1 VIYKENINYTENK
14 IKMKIN
20 FYKGDLPS
28 SFKATNIVALDSE
41 TMGLNPKRD
50 KLCLVQISNG
60 DEICNLVK
68 IDLSNKKPLNLI
80 KILKNNKIQKIFHY
94 ARFDVAVF
102 KHNFKINIKNIYCT
116 KIASK
121 LVRTYT
127 DKHGYKDLCS
137 ELLGKS
143 ISKTEQ
149 SSDWG
154 GDLTKEQQKY
164 AATDVLHLHKI
175 KDKLDSML
183 LREKRSKLA
192 KACFD
197 FIQYRTDLDINGWS
211 EQDIFKH

>member
-1 VIYKENINYTENK
+1 
-14 IKMKIN
+14 MKIN
-20 FYKGDLPS
+20 LYNGDLPES
-28 SFKATNIVALDSE
+28 IKISNTIAVDSE

-50 KLCLVQISNG
+50 KLCLIQLSNG
-60 DEICNLVK
+60 DEICHLIK
-68 IDLSNKKPLNLI
+68 IDLKNKKPVNII

-137 ELLGKS
+137 ELLNKN
-143 ISKTEQ
+143 ISKMEQ

-154 GDLTKEQQKY
+154 GELTEDQQKY
-164 AATDVLHLHKI
+164 AATDVLYLHKI
-175 KDKLDSML
+175 KLKLDKML
-183 LREKRSKLA
+183 VREKREGLA
-192 KACFD
+192 KACFE
-197 FIQYRTDLDINGWS
+197 FIQHRTDLDLRGWA
-211 EQDIFKH
+211 ELDIFKH

>member
-1 VIYKENINYTENK
+1 
-14 IKMKIN
+14 MKIN
-20 FYKGDLPS
+20 FYRGDLPA

-60 DEICNLVK
+60 DEICHLVK
-68 IDLSNKKPLNLI
+68 IDLSSEKPLNLI
-80 KILKNNKIQKIFHY
+80 NILKNNKIQKIFHY

-121 LVRTYT
+121 LARTYT
-127 DKHGYKDLCS
+127 DRHGYKDLCS
-137 ELLGKS
+137 ELLNKS

-154 GDLTKEQQKY
+154 GELTKEQQKY
-164 AATDVLHLHKI
+164 AATDVLYLHKI

-211 EQDIFKH
+211 DHDIFKH

>member
-1 VIYKENINYTENK
+1 
-14 IKMKIN
+14 MKIN
-20 FYKGDLPS
+20 IYRGDLPA
-28 SFKATNIVALDSE
+28 SFKAANIIALDSE

-68 IDLSNKKPLNLI
+68 IDLSAGKPLNLI

-102 KHNFKINIKNIYCT
+102 KYNFKVNIKNIYCT

-154 GDLTKEQQKY
+154 GELTKEQQQY
-164 AATDVLHLHKI
+164 AATDVLYLHKL
-175 KDKLDSML
+175 KDKLDKML

>member
-1 VIYKENINYTENK
+1 
-14 IKMKIN
+14 MKIN
-20 FYKGDLPS
+20 FYTGDLPA
-28 SFKATNIVALDSE
+28 SFKASNIIALDSE

-60 DEICNLVK
+60 DEVCHLVK
-68 IDLSNKKPLNLI
+68 IDLSTEKPHNLI
-80 KILKNNKIQKIFHY
+80 KILKNYKIQKIFHY

-102 KHNFKINIKNIYCT
+102 KYNFKINIKNIYCT

-154 GDLTKEQQKY
+154 GELSKEQQKY
-164 AATDVLHLHKI
+164 AATDVLYLHKI
-175 KDKLDSML
+175 KNKLDLKL

-197 FIQYRTDLDINGWS
+197 FIPYRTDLDISGWS
-211 EQDIFKH
+211 DQDIFKH

>member
-1 VIYKENINYTENK
+1 
-14 IKMKIN
+14 MKIN
-20 FYKGDLPS
+20 FYKGDLPA
-28 SFKATNIVALDSE
+28 SFKAANIIALDSE

-60 DEICNLVK
+60 DETCHLVK
-68 IDLSNKKPLNLI
+68 INLFFQKPVNLI

-102 KHNFKINIKNIYCT
+102 KYNFKIDIKNIYCT

-127 DKHGYKDLCS
+127 DKHWYKDLCS

-143 ISKTEQ
+143 ISKAEQ
-149 SSDWG
+149 SSDCG
-154 GDLTKEQQKY
+154 GDLSKEQQRY
-164 AATDVLHLHKI
+164 AATDVLYLHKI
-175 KDKLDSML
+175 KDKLDKML
-183 LREKRSKLA
+183 LRENRVKLA
-192 KACFD
+192 NACFD

>member
-1 VIYKENINYTENK
+1 
-14 IKMKIN
+14 MKIN
-20 FYKGDLPS
+20 LYLNDLPGDLELGNS
-28 SFKATNIVALDSE
+28 LAIDTE

-50 KLCLVQISNG
+50 KLCLVQISDG
-60 DEICNLVK
+60 DEVCNLIK
-68 IDLSNKKPLNLI
+68 IDHLNTKPKNLI

-102 KHNFKINIKNIYCT
+102 KYNFKINIKNIYCT

-137 ELLGKS
+137 ELLNKN
-143 ISKTEQ
+143 ISKAEQ

-154 GDLTKEQQKY
+154 GDLTKEQQSY
-164 AATDVLHLHKI
+164 AATDVLYLHKI
-175 KDKLDSML
+175 RDKLNKML
-183 LREKRSKLA
+183 IREKRVKLA

-197 FIQYRTDLDINGWS
+197 FIEYRTDLDISGWAD
-211 EQDIFKH
+211 QDIFKH

>member
-1 VIYKENINYTENK
+1 
-14 IKMKIN
+14 MKIN
-20 FYKGDLPS
+20 IYRGDLPT
-28 SFKATNIVALDSE
+28 SFKAANIIALDSE

-60 DEICNLVK
+60 DEVCHLVK
-68 IDLSNKKPLNLI
+68 IDLSTEKPHNLI

-154 GDLTKEQQKY
+154 GELTKEQQKY
-164 AATDVLHLHKI
+164 AATDVLYLHKL
-175 KDKLDSML
+175 KDKLDMML
-183 LREKRSKLA
+183 LREKRTKLA

>member
-1 VIYKENINYTENK
+1 
-14 IKMKIN
+14 MKIN
-20 FYKGDLPS
+20 FYRGDLPS
-28 SFKATNIVALDSE
+28 SFKVGNIIALDSE
-41 TMGLNPKRD
+41 TMGLNPLRD

-60 DEICNLVK
+60 DEICHLVK
-68 IDLSNKKPLNLI
+68 INLSNEKPINLI
-80 KILKNNKIQKIFHY
+80 KILKDNKIQKIFHY

-154 GDLTKEQQKY
+154 GELSKEQQKY
-164 AATDVLHLHKI
+164 AATDVLYLHKI

-197 FIQYRTDLDINGWS
+197 FIPYRTDLDINGWS

>member
-1 VIYKENINYTENK
+1 
-14 IKMKIN
+14 MKIN
-20 FYKGDLPS
+20 LYNGDLPDDIKIS
-28 SFKATNIVALDSE
+28 NSVAFDSE

-50 KLCLVQISNG
+50 KLCLVQLSNG
-60 DEICNLVK
+60 DEICHLVK
-68 IDLSNKKPLNLI
+68 IDLIKKKPRNLI
-80 KILKNNKIQKIFHY
+80 NILKNNKIQKIFHF
-94 ARFDVAVF
+94 ARFDITVF

-127 DKHGYKDLCS
+127 DKHGYKDLCN
-137 ELLGKS
+137 ELLNKN
-143 ISKTEQ
+143 ISKSEQ

-164 AATDVLHLHKI
+164 AATDVLYLHKI
-175 KDKLDSML
+175 RDKLDKML
-183 LREKRSKLA
+183 IREKRVELA

-197 FIQYRTDLDINGWS
+197 FIEHRTDLDISGWA

>member
-1 VIYKENINYTENK
+1 
-14 IKMKIN
+14 MKIN
-20 FYKGDLPS
+20 LYLNDLPEDLELGNS
-28 SFKATNIVALDSE
+28 LAIDTE

-60 DEICNLVK
+60 DEICHLVK
-68 IDLSNKKPLNLI
+68 IDMSNKKPLNLI

-102 KHNFKINIKNIYCT
+102 KYNFKINIKNIYCT

-154 GDLTKEQQKY
+154 GELSQQQQKY
-164 AATDVLHLHKI
+164 AATDVLYLHKI
-175 KDKLDSML
+175 KDELDKML
-183 LREKRSKLA
+183 LREQRSNLA

-197 FIQYRTDLDINGWS
+197 FIQYRTDLDISGWS